1 MQKYTSPQIFDI
13 LDKKLEDISQTLFS
27 YQKICIADEQLM
39 SPKTISYPDAIWI
52 KFITKAKKYN

>member
-39 SPKTISYPDAIWI
+39 SPKTISYPDAI
-52 KFITKAKKYN
+52 